1 VSRLFAALYDRLMAS
16 TEEAGL
22 RDIRAELLAQAEG
35 ETLEI
40 GAGTGLN
47 LEHYDRARVTR
58 LVLTEPDPHM
68 ARRLRERAVGV
79 GAEVVEAPAGRLP
92 FEDASFDT
100 VTCTLVL
107 CTVTDPDAVLAEI
120 ARVLRP
126 GGRFLFFEHVRD
138 EDRRTAR
145 WQDRLERPWGW
156 IAGGCHPN
164 RDTVAT
170 MRSSPLE
177 VEDVRPAKLP
187 KAPAL
192 VRPAVSGSARRA
204 ADRAPMA

>member
-1 VSRLFAALYDRLMAS
+1 MSRLFAALYDRLMAS

-47 LEHYDRARVTR
+47 VEHYDRSRVTR
-58 LVLTEPDPHM
+58 LVLAEPDPHM
-68 ARRLRERAVGV
+68 ARRLRERAAGA
-79 GAEVVEAPAGRLP
+79 GAEVVEAPAGGLP

-100 VTCTLVL
+100 VTGTLVL
-107 CTVTDPDAVLAEI
+107 CTVEDPGAAVADI

-126 GGRFLFFEHVRD
+126 GGRFLFFEHVRA
-138 EDRRTAR
+138 EDPGVAR

-156 IAGGCHPN
+156 IAAGCHPN
-164 RDTVAT
+164 RDTVALL
-170 MRSSPLE
+170 RSSPLE
-177 VEDVRPAKLP
+177 VEDVRDTRLP
-187 KAPAL
+187 KAPKL

-204 ADRAPMA
+204 PAPVA